1 MQPGISKWPYRTP
14 SSRLA
19 AFLRLP
25 PTSIKPEQVHQ
36 RVWAKADAH
45 TQAFE
50 QACAWGQA
58 QAQAKKQAHA
68 EVTAQAK
75 AESEAK
81 RQEKRKVRREE
92 LLQAMVRHREERE
105 KAHAE
110 ARAQAKAESEAKK
123 QAHAEAKAQTARA
136 PIVAPDHCS
145 HEAMLGAIK
154 GRGDKAGVL
163 LQYADLQEEGRL
175 TPEEIACD
183 GIAAENLLSL
193 LGSVQ
198 GWTERLDR
206 TIRHFGY
213 VACQFVKN
221 DLQPQEFFVTLARNV
236 PYDPNLRDA
245 VRGAK
250 LQVHSPILACLDE
263 QVLLVVIVVV
273 LVVLAF
279 LLVVLVFLLL
289 HVLIL

>member
-1 MQPGISKWPYRTP
+1 
-14 SSRLA
+14 
-19 AFLRLP
+19 
-25 PTSIKPEQVHQ
+25 VHQ

-110 ARAQAKAESEAKK
+110 AEAKK
-123 QAHAEAKAQTARA
+123 QAHAEAKAQAARA

-145 HEAMLGAIK
+145 HEAMLGPIK
-154 GRGDKAGVL
+154 SRGDKAGVL

-198 GWTERLDR
+198 GWTERLHR

-213 VACQFVKN
+213 VAYQFVKN

-250 LQVHSPILACLDE
+250 L
-263 QVLLVVIVVV
+263 
-273 LVVLAF
+273 
-279 LLVVLVFLLL
+279 
-289 HVLIL
+289 